1 MRIVE
6 DLLAEVA
13 DRDYPV
19 RRVALGL
26 HWIAVESR
34 HVGMAHVFRPPG
46 KYEVEDSGR
55 LVGVSALALARRA
68 LSWNPLEAGL
78 GLAAL
83 NSLIP
88 AEGQPGNIFD
98 RLPEMAKGRRVTVI
112 GRFPFNDAVRESAAE
127 SWFLE
132 MEPRR
137 GELPP
142 PAAEVVIPQSDIL
155 VVTATSLINHT
166 LPRLLELAANAHAIV
181 LGPSTP
187 MSAALFPHG
196 ADVLA
201 GIRVADAEALF
212 QSVAQG
218 VKSFKK
224 LDGIVPL
231 AMAAASRHDGSFF
244 NAFSS

>member
-6 DLLAEVA
+6 DLLAGLA
-13 DRDYPV
+13 DRDHPV
-19 RRVALGL
+19 RRVVLGL

-46 KYEVEDSGR
+46 KYEIEGSGK
-55 LVGVSALALARRA
+55 LLGMSALALARRA

-83 NSLIP
+83 NSLIA
-88 AEGQPGNIFD
+88 AEGRPGNVFE
-98 RLPEMAKGRRVTVI
+98 RLPETVNRRRVTVI
-112 GRFPFNDAVRESAAE
+112 GRFPFNDAVREAAAE

-132 MEPRR
+132 VEPRR
-137 GELPP
+137 DELPP
-142 PAAEVVIPQSDIL
+142 PAAEVVIPRSDIL
-155 VVTATSLINHT
+155 VVTATALINHT
-166 LPRLLELAANAHAIV
+166 LPRLLELAADAQAIV

-187 MSAALFPHG
+187 MSKTVFRHG

-201 GIRVADAEALF
+201 GIRVVDADALF

-218 VKSFKK
+218 VKSFRK
-224 LDGIVPL
+224 LDGVVPL
-231 AMAAASRHDGSFF
+231 AMETA
-244 NAFSS
+244 

>member
-1 MRIVE
+1 MRIIQ

-13 DRDYPV
+13 GSDYPV
-19 RRVALGL
+19 RRVVIGL

-34 HVGMAHVFRPPG
+34 CVGMAHVFRPPG
-46 KYEVEDSGR
+46 KYEVADSGG
-55 LVGVSALALARRA
+55 LVGMSALALARRA

-88 AEGQPGNIFD
+88 ASGQPGNVFD
-98 RLPEMAKGRRVTVI
+98 RLPALARGRRVTVI
-112 GRFPFNDAVRESAAE
+112 GRFPFNDAVREAAAQG
-127 SWFLE
+127 WFLE

-137 GELPP
+137 DELPP
-142 PAAEVVIPQSDIL
+142 AAAEAVIPQSDLL
-155 VVTATSLINHT
+155 VVTATALINHT
-166 LPRLLELAANAHAIV
+166 LPRLLQLAKDAHAIV

-187 MSAALFPHG
+187 MSATLFRHG
-196 ADVLA
+196 ANVLA
-201 GIRVADAEALF
+201 GIHVADADALF

-224 LDGIVPL
+224 LAGIVPL
-231 AMAAASRHDGSFF
+231 AMEIPH
-244 NAFSS
+244 

>member
-13 DRDYPV
+13 GRDHPV
-19 RRVALGL
+19 RRVVLGL

-46 KYEVEDSGR
+46 KYEIEDSGK
-55 LVGVSALALARRA
+55 LVGMSALALARRA

-88 AEGQPGNIFD
+88 AQGQPGNVFE
-98 RLPEMAKGRRVTVI
+98 RLPEMAQGRRVTVI
-112 GRFPFNDAVRESAAE
+112 GRFPCNDAVREAAAE

-142 PAAEVVIPQSDIL
+142 PACEVVIPRSDIL
-155 VVTATSLINHT
+155 VVTATALINHT
-166 LPRLLELAANAHAIV
+166 LPRLLELAAHARAIV

-187 MSAALFPHG
+187 MSATLFRHG

-201 GIRVADAEALF
+201 GVHVADTDALF
-212 QSVAQG
+212 QSVAEG

-224 LDGIVPL
+224 LAGIEPL
-231 AMAAASRHDGSFF
+231 AMEVSR
-244 NAFSS
+244 